1 MAPPLG
7 CLQCEMFIGSEETGA
22 IDRQEIEEL
31 ALRVLQRRATRSE
44 RAWIES
50 WRRVSPE
57 NAQWYRRLAVIWH
70 LTGELE
76 AVSPEPVSHIVPLMP
91 RAVRT
96 WLSWREA
103 RRTGAASMAD
113 VAPRPP
119 PPAAPANRLLTTHP
133 EEERE
138 A

>member
-1 MAPPLG
+1 
-7 CLQCEMFIGSEETGA
+7 MFIASEETGA

-44 RAWIES
+44 RARIES
-50 WRRVSPE
+50 WKRVSPE

-76 AVSPEPVSHIVPLMP
+76 AVSPEPACHGAPLMP
-91 RAVRT
+91 RALRG

-103 RRTGAASMAD
+103 RRTGSKSFTD
-113 VAPRPP
+113 VAPQSPSA
-119 PPAAPANRLLTTHP
+119 AAPVDRLRPTHP